1 MLLTETVSGT
11 LFLMRERLWAPWR
24 LQYVSNAGKT
34 AGEGCIFCTKPAE
47 QQDAENLILWRS
59 TYCFALLNLYPYTS
73 GHTMVAP
80 YRHTADIADL
90 TPDESL
96 DLWQLMQKCVRAIQ
110 QVYKPDGFN
119 IGFNLGRAAGAGIEG
134 HLHLHIVPRWH
145 GDTNFMTTIGEV
157 RVLPESLE
165 QTYAR
170 LKTALEEAMRDG
182 RTD

>member
-1 MLLTETVSGT
+1 MKFAGCCSPRRFRVHFFSCASGYG
-11 LFLMRERLWAPWR
+11 RSWR

-96 DLWQLMQKCVRAIQ
+96 DLWQPDAKVRA
-110 QVYKPDGFN
+110 
-119 IGFNLGRAAGAGIEG
+119 RHSAGLQA
-134 HLHLHIVPRWH
+134 RW
-145 GDTNFMTTIGEV
+145 V
-157 RVLPESLE
+157 QYPVLI
-165 QTYAR
+165 
-170 LKTALEEAMRDG
+170 
-182 RTD
+182 